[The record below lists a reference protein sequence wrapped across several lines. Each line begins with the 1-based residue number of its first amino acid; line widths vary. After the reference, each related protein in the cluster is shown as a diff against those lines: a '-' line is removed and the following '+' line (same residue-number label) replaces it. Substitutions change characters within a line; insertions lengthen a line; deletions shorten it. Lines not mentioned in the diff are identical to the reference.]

1 MLSPWKI
8 IPHLFGTLIILS
20 PYSLPYTSLKTSN
33 LMSLAGWCRVVQGAE
48 RGHVRLGNEGTSGP
62 TRGWLRKN
70 AGNQLQPLNQPANIA
85 QVVLPVLIQKWM
97 KLPSGERCGEL
108 WQDWVLMESPRAL
121 QGQNPESLMTENI
134 TQENVLFYRVG
145 PLLPSSLFRSWNY
158 RPSGMKRRQDPVF
171 SALTVKKPRARFC
184 VSLMIRFHLHS

>member
-20 PYSLPYTSLKTSN
+20 PYSLPYTSLKTSS
-33 LMSLAGWCRVVQGAE
+33 LLSLAGWSRVGQGAE
-48 RGHVRLGNEGTSGP
+48 RGYVRLGNEGTSGP

-97 KLPSGERCGEL
+97 KLPSGEQGDEL
-108 WQDWVLMESPRAL
+108 WQDWVLMESPRAF

-134 TQENVLFYRVG
+134 TQENVLFYRLG
-145 PLLPSSLFRSWNY
+145 PLLPSSLFRIWNY
-158 RPSGMKRRQDPVF
+158 RPSGMKRR
-171 SALTVKKPRARFC
+171 
-184 VSLMIRFHLHS
+184 